1 MTETI
6 NKSPNCRQRLDECLS
21 VAHGHESALALALD
35 LGDDIGGLV
44 AAARL
49 RQALFRARAAL
60 NEISVHNSALHSS
73 AVLAFR
79 NATKGMYDLLRRAHT
94 HATTGA
100 PDVVKLEQ
108 WYKAM
113 RQSIPAGDSPY
124 LADLDARGVDLTEA
138 RIFRVHVARCRF
150 ITDLCRASFIDA
162 VIDASDF
169 TYSNLRST
177 LWQRTRVQRSFLRDC
192 SLVDATLDGST
203 FADCDLR
210 GADLSVTGGQLT
222 FGANTQF
229 IRCDLRESNWLG
241 RDLSC
246 VTMVDCKVYGLAG
259 LISSSPMQVTRGD
272 MSPKGD
278 DSQVTC
284 GGGADPDPRAQAGV
298 FGDGCGNEAPRVRA
312 PDSAA
317 RS

>member
-1 MTETI
+1 MTGTTNESL
-6 NKSPNCRQRLDECLS
+6 NSRRRLDECFS
-21 VAHGHESALALALD
+21 VAHAHESALALALD

-60 NEISVHNSALHSS
+60 DEISVRDPALHSS
-73 AVLAFR
+73 AVVAFR
-79 NATKGMYDLLRRAHT
+79 NSTRGMYDLLRRAHT

-113 RQSIPAGDSPY
+113 RRSIPAGDGPY

-192 SLVDATLDGST
+192 TLVDATLDGST
-203 FADCDLR
+203 FTDCDLR
-210 GADLSVTGGQLT
+210 GADLSVTDNQLT

-229 IRCDLRESNWLG
+229 IRCDLRETNWQG

-246 VTMVDCKVYGLAG
+246 MTMVDCKLYGLA
-259 LISSSPMQVTRGD
+259 LLTVASRMQVRCDGAAVDRPGQDGRFGD
-272 MSPKGD
+272 
-278 DSQVTC
+278 C
-284 GGGADPDPRAQAGV
+284 GG
-298 FGDGCGNEAPRVRA
+298 NEGSCATA
-312 PDSAA
+312 PDTAA